1 MKKNYRYQ
9 VIPQMEIYDNLGF
22 EWLPFLMFTQMPN
35 YRSKVVNTDSKGFR
49 FNFKEDIE
57 KNNVFN
63 IDEDKK
69 NILVLGNSTAFG
81 VGSTNDEATITS
93 NLSDANFNYINL
105 AGRAHVGFQE
115 LISLFSN
122 FDQIKKIEKVI
133 ILSGV
138 NDFYLSDILK
148 INYPDNFYFNTSFIQ
163 NMNNS
168 RINASKKIA
177 KFFLDIFYPNVL
189 NDKNIWRLNKSN
201 FFDFIQSSNFRKYF
215 KSFSKF
221 PNLKIEE
228 KFNRNFSIYNSLQN
242 FFNCK
247 VEYYLQPVLHW
258 SKEMN
263 DEEKHL
269 YDYSNI
275 YLSKI
280 SKQAFKLFTNEKYLD
295 LTNLIS
301 RLSKNHGIDFFD
313 TNLYFK
319 DVLKKSDWTFVD
331 AVHCT
336 DQGYKSISTFIK
348 SNN

>member
-9 VIPQMEIYDNLGF
+9 IIPQMETYDNLGF
-22 EWLPFLMFTQMPN
+22 EWLPFVMFTQMPS
-35 YRSKVVNTDSKGFR
+35 YRSKVVNTDAKGFR
-49 FNFKEDIE
+49 LNSKKEIE
-57 KNNVFN
+57 KNNVFHN
-63 IDEDKK
+63 DKNKK
-69 NILVLGNSTAFG
+69 NILILGNSTAFG
-81 VGSTNDEATITS
+81 VGCTNDEATISS
-93 NLSDANFNYINL
+93 NLSDESFNYINL

-115 LISLFSN
+115 LITLFSN
-122 FDQIKKIEKVI
+122 FDQIKNIKKVI

-168 RINASKKIA
+168 RITTSKKLA
-177 KFFLDIFYPNVL
+177 KFVLDFFYPKVL
-189 NDKNIWRLNKSN
+189 NNNNIWRLNKSN
-201 FFDFIQSSNFRKYF
+201 ILEFIKSSNFRKDF
-215 KSFSKF
+215 KLFSNF
-221 PNLKIEE
+221 PNLNIEE
-228 KFNRNFSIYNSLQN
+228 KLKRNFSIYNLLQK

-247 VEYYLQPVLHW
+247 VEYYLQPVLQW

-263 DEEKHL
+263 YEEKQLHN
-269 YDYSNI
+269 YSNI
-275 YLSKI
+275 YSSEM
-280 SKQAFKLFTNEKYLD
+280 SKQAFKLFTNETYLD

-301 RLSKNHGIDFFD
+301 RLAKNHELEFYD

-319 DVLKKSDWTFVD
+319 DVLKKSDWSFVD

-336 DQGYKSISTFIK
+336 DQGYKCISNFIK